1 MIVASSQRLIQKPQS
16 GALVNQLAS
25 TDIIK
30 KMMENF
36 RQSLKSQRTILHVLL
51 VYTRRMFGTSTEA
64 IEAMFQAKT
73 KELNMS

>member
-51 VYTRRMFGTSTEA
+51 VYTRRMFGTSTEVV
-64 IEAMFQAKT
+64 EVMFQAKT